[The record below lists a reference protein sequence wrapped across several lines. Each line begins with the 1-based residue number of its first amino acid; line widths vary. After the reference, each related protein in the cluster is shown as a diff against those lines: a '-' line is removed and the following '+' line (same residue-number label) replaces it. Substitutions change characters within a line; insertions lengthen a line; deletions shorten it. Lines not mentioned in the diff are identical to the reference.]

1 MTPLMLAIALL
12 GAPSFEEAHALLAMQ
27 RMGLQP
33 DVAPEGKRVAFV
45 RIVRYEVLVEHEPF
59 PTVFNV
65 FHWLTTEKTVAR
77 ELLFAAGDTYDP
89 EAVAESARN
98 LREMTVFALA
108 RIQPVLARK
117 PDEVGILVVTRDLWS
132 LRLESEFQT
141 TDSHLDRLELR
152 MTERNLF
159 GRANRASVR
168 YGVAPTTWSP
178 GLRYFDRR
186 VAAKPVSLLLA
197 GDLVFRRSDDKYDGL
212 LLNASLAKPFF
223 DLKQREGWTVPIAFQ
238 RFVVRR
244 NQAGEIVENDDGVP
258 LVWDH
263 RVIAADALWRRQY
276 GGAYVLRMSGG
287 FGVSRVDRDPNEET
301 DLGRFDRDVQD
312 RFREQDLPPS
322 RTDQG
327 PVFGAAVFRSRF
339 RTFRDLASFGVSEDV
354 RLGPSLGASV
364 RVPMFLFGST
374 RDGMVAAASATIAED
389 WGGNGLVELAVAAE
403 LRVEDAVATDQRFL
417 GRLRGA
423 TPTIALGRL
432 VTRLEWLRQKADTR
446 SNLVTLGGDN
456 GLRGYP
462 TQAFFARDADRIRGN
477 IEWRTEPVALS
488 YLHLGLATFYDFG
501 SIYTDPDTMRWRQ
514 SVGFGVRMLLPQ
526 FNRFVLRFD
535 IAWALDP
542 GFGGPGVGLESG
554 QAVPLTVREDALFE
568 HTIGGLFNQP

>member
-1 MTPLMLAIALL
+1 MTPLLLAVTLL
-12 GAPSFEEAHALLAMQ
+12 AAPSYEEAHALRAMQ
-27 RMGLQP
+27 RLQLEP
-33 DVAPEGKRVAFV
+33 DLAPEGKRVAFV
-45 RIVRYEVLVEHEPF
+45 RIVRYQVLVDHEPF
-59 PTVFNV
+59 PTVFNWL
-65 FHWLTTEKTVAR
+65 HWLTTEKTVSR
-77 ELLFAAGDTYDP
+77 ELLFEEGDVYDP

-98 LREMTVFALA
+98 LRTMTIFSIA
-108 RIQPVLARK
+108 RIQPVRAQK

-132 LRLESEFQT
+132 LRLESSFQT

-178 GLRYFDRR
+178 GLLYFDRR

-197 GDLVFRRSDDKYDGL
+197 GDLVFRRSDDHYDGL
-212 LLNASLAKPFF
+212 ILSGSLARPFF
-223 DLKQREGWTVPIAFQ
+223 DLKQREGWTVPIVYQ

-244 NQAGEIVENDDGVP
+244 NQAGDVVSNDDGVP

-263 RVIAADALWRRQY
+263 RALAADALWRRQY

-287 FGVSRVDRDPNEET
+287 FGISRLDRGPNEET
-301 DLGRFDRDVQD
+301 GLGDFDRDVQN
-312 RFREQDLPPS
+312 RFRQDDLPPS
-322 RTDQG
+322 RTDTG
-327 PVFGAAVFRSRF
+327 PVLGAAVFRSRF

-374 RDGMVAAASATIAED
+374 NDAMIFSSSTTYAED
-389 WGGNGLVELAVAAE
+389 WGGNGLVELAAAAE
-403 LRVEDAVATDQRFL
+403 FRVEEGNAVDQRFL
-417 GRLRGA
+417 ARLRGA
-423 TPTIALGRL
+423 TPTVVLGRL
-432 VTRLEWLRQKADTR
+432 VTRLEWMRQEADTR

-477 IEWRTEPVALS
+477 LEWRTEPVTLS
-488 YLHLGLATFYDFG
+488 YLHLGLAAFYDFG
-501 SIYTDPDTMRWRQ
+501 SIYTSPDDMRWRQ
-514 SVGFGVRMLLPQ
+514 SVGFGVRALLPQ

-554 QAVPLTVREDALFE
+554 QAVPLTVREDVLFE
-568 HTIGGLFNQP
+568 HSVGGLFNQP